1 MELNF
6 ICIRL
11 EAMTYFGR
19 MYPVFDKIAK
29 RNALYAFI
37 IRVGAGY

>member
-11 EAMTYFGR
+11 EAMAYFGP
-19 MYPVFDKIAK
+19 MYPVFDKITK
-29 RNALYAFI
+29 RNALYAVI
-37 IRVGAGY
+37 TRVGAGY